1 VEPVK
6 IQKLRLE
13 NFKRF
18 QGKDFDFRDPE
29 TGLAEDLIVLIGQ
42 NGSGKSSVLQAIA
55 SMLGAATGRLS
66 SPAELDWPGFDLS
79 LANATWSRPTTIE
92 IDVEFTQDELQA
104 SRDAWLMW
112 QYDDNWNGTDLDG
125 NPLPAGTNPLVTLR
139 YNPEKASVE
148 TTRYADIFN
157 FRGRYHVN
165 KLAKY
170 TPETAHLLERV
181 GGVFWYTEHRTTNS
195 LTPIESNGQTI
206 TFDDMD
212 RLRQS
217 MAHWFYFHE
226 RVQRKEYQL
235 RPGQPDFLAD
245 IERAY
250 RAVFPDRCFKGPEP
264 RTELDEILAEPWF
277 YLSDGHGQYELSE
290 MSGGERAIFPLLFD
304 FAYWNIHNSA
314 VLIDELELH
323 LHPPL
328 QQGLLKALRS
338 LGENNQFIITTHSE
352 AVTSIIPEESI
363 RRL

>member
-1 VEPVK
+1 MR

-18 QGKDFDFRDPE
+18 QSQDFDFRDPE
-29 TGLAEDLIVLIGQ
+29 TELAEDLIVLVGQ
-42 NGSGKSSVLQAIA
+42 NGSGKSSALQAIA
-55 SMLGAATGRLS
+55 SMLGAATGQLS

-79 LANATWSRPTTIE
+79 LANAAWNRPVKIE
-92 IDVEFTQDELQA
+92 IDFEFTKDELKA
-104 SRDAWLMW
+104 SRDAWLIW
-112 QYDDNWNGTDLDG
+112 QYDDKRKGADPDDNM
-125 NPLPAGTNPLVTLR
+125 LPAGTNALVTLR
-139 YNPEKASVE
+139 YNPDKANVE
-148 TTRYADIFN
+148 TTKDNDIFN

-165 KLAKY
+165 KLARH
-170 TPETAHLLERV
+170 TPGTAHLLERV

-206 TFDDMD
+206 TFEDMD
-212 RLRQS
+212 LLRRR
-217 MAHWFYFHE
+217 MADWFNFHE
-226 RVQRKEYQL
+226 RIRRGEYTL
-235 RPGQPDFLAD
+235 RPGQRDFFSD

-250 RAVFPDRCFKGPEP
+250 KTVFPERSFEGPVP
-264 RTELDEILAEPWF
+264 QMMYLDEILGEPRF
-277 YLSDGHGQYELSE
+277 YLSDGHSQYELSE

-304 FAYWNIHNSA
+304 FAYWNIHNSV

-328 QQGLLKALRS
+328 QQGLLKALRE
-338 LGENNQFIITTHSE
+338 LGKNNQCIITTHSE